1 MTSRPKYV
9 LDTNCFIDAARDAQH
24 ALAFE
29 AFVAREAPQLY
40 LSAVVAAELRAGASR
55 GQRTL
60 ERAVLAPF
68 LRRGRVLVPTLSA
81 WDALGTTLATLAQR
95 DGVVLAQVSRGF
107 TLDILLAAS
116 CREAGAVLISS
127 NTRDLERI
135 ASVFAF
141 EFRAPYPPV

>member
-1 MTSRPKYV
+1 
-9 LDTNCFIDAARDAQH
+9 
-24 ALAFE
+24 
-29 AFVAREAPQLY
+29 
-40 LSAVVAAELRAGASR
+40 
-55 GQRTL
+55 
-60 ERAVLAPF
+60 
-68 LRRGRVLVPTLSA
+68 LSA

-107 TLDILLAAS
+107 ALDILLAAA